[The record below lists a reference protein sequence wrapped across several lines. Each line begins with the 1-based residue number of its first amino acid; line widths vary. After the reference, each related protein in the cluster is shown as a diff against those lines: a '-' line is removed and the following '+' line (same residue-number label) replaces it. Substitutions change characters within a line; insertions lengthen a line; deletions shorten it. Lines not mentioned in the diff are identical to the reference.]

1 MSSSHHSE
9 SLSERNGLL
18 ERPSIPAPTLQLPKP
33 VVLPNNDEMKIM
45 SLADFTL
52 LKVLGKG
59 SFGKVSRRGVLQ
71 DNLGWCP
78 ILGVLQDNVMRVL
91 QDSLKNVSYMTA

>member
-1 MSSSHHSE
+1 M
-9 SLSERNGLL
+9 SERNGLL

-59 SFGKVSRRGVLQ
+59 SFGKVSRGQFALLCVSKATYLYSRPSAGVFE
-71 DNLGWCP
+71 
-78 ILGVLQDNVMRVL
+78 
-91 QDSLKNVSYMTA
+91 